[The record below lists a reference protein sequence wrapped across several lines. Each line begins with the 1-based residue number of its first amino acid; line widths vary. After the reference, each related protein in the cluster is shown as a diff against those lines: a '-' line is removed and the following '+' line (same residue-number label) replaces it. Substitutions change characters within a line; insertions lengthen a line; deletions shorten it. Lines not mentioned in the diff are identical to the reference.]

1 MYLVT
6 GGAGFIGS
14 NIVAALSERNDE
26 VVVCDWLCND
36 ERWRNLAKHEISEII
51 EPETVLAWL
60 RRKGER
66 LRAVVHM
73 GAISATTETNV
84 DLIAARNIRA
94 TLELMEW
101 CTDAQVPVIFASSA
115 ATYGDGTQGFDDSF
129 TRDSLAKLRPLNAY
143 GWSKHVVDR
152 RLARMVEADAKLP
165 PQWVGLK
172 FFNVYG
178 PNEYHKGSMQS
189 VVAKNYSLIRDGRP
203 LCLFRSYRARICR
216 RRSVARFRLCAR
228 LRRCGAVAAGSPAS
242 VRLVQFGNGTGA
254 QLAGPR
260 QGLIL
265 RGWAGAG
272 DRIHRDA
279 DRRSSRSTSIS
290 RKRAWSACA
299 RPATN
304 DHLRPWKRA
313 LRTTCITIWRE
324 RSLSLARPSTRIT
337 TYG

>member
-14 NIVAALSERNDE
+14 NIVAALGERNDE
-26 VVVCDWLCND
+26 VVVCDWLRDD

-51 EPETVLAWL
+51 EPESLFAWL
-60 RRKGER
+60 HRKGDR

-101 CTDAQVPVIFASSA
+101 CTEAQVPLICASSA
-115 ATYGDGTQGFDDSF
+115 ATYGDGTQGFDDTF

-152 RLARMVEADAKLP
+152 RVARLVEAGAKLP
-165 PQWVGLK
+165 PQWAGLK

-189 VVAKNYSLIRDGRP
+189 VVAKNYGLIRDGQP
-203 LCLFRSYRARICR
+203 LRLFRSYRAEYPDGGQLRDFVYVRDCVEVVLWLLDNSQVSGLFNLGTGQA
-216 RRSVARFRLCAR
+216 RSWLDLAKALFAAAGRAPAIEFIDMPPALIEKYQYFTQARMDR
-228 LRRCGAVAAGSPAS
+228 LRSAGYQRPFTSLEEGIADYVHRYLAADDPY
-242 VRLVQFGNGTGA
+242 R
-254 QLAGPR
+254 
-260 QGLIL
+260 
-265 RGWAGAG
+265 
-272 DRIHRDA
+272 
-279 DRRSSRSTSIS
+279 
-290 RKRAWSACA
+290 
-299 RPATN
+299 
-304 DHLRPWKRA
+304 
-313 LRTTCITIWRE
+313 
-324 RSLSLARPSTRIT
+324 
-337 TYG
+337 

>member
-14 NIVAALSERNDE
+14 NIVAALGERNDE
-26 VVVCDWLCND
+26 VVVCDWLRDD

-51 EPETVLAWL
+51 EPESLFAWL
-60 RRKGER
+60 HRKGDR

-101 CTDAQVPVIFASSA
+101 CTEAQVPLICASSA
-115 ATYGDGTQGFDDSF
+115 ATYGDGTQGFDDTF

-152 RLARMVEADAKLP
+152 RVARLVEAGAKLP
-165 PQWVGLK
+165 PQWAGLK

-189 VVAKNYSLIRDGRP
+189 VVAKNYGLIRDGQP
-203 LCLFRSYRARICR
+203 LRLFRSYRAEYSDGGQLRDFVYVRDCVEVVLWLLDNPKVSGLFNLGTGQA
-216 RRSVARFRLCAR
+216 RSWLDLAKALFA
-228 LRRCGAVAAGSPAS
+228 AAGRAPAIEFIEMPPALIEKYQYFTQARMDS
-242 VRLVQFGNGTGA
+242 LRSAGYQRPFTSLEEGIADYVHRY
-254 QLAGPR
+254 LA
-260 QGLIL
+260 
-265 RGWAGAG
+265 
-272 DRIHRDA
+272 A
-279 DRRSSRSTSIS
+279 DDPYR
-290 RKRAWSACA
+290 
-299 RPATN
+299 
-304 DHLRPWKRA
+304 
-313 LRTTCITIWRE
+313 
-324 RSLSLARPSTRIT
+324 
-337 TYG
+337 